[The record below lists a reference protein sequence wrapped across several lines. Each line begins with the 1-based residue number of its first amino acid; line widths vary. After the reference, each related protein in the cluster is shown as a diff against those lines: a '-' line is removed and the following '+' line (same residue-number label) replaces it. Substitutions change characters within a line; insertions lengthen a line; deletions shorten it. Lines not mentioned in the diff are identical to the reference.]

1 MYTLLVPVIIFAVYI
16 FFLRELELSAVR
28 NTLHDLGIAAD
39 ASLTKYL
46 QTLVDSWMLSGI
58 AALSTITVSLQT
70 NTVFVEDKQN
80 GVNRDFVSSPINK
93 NVLIGSYTGI
103 NQRIYRRSCC
113 KIQPYPKPFPP
124 KRIKVFIGI
133 SNKAVQT
140 TGGGN
145 ANTNLQPV
153 RKFYIRI
160 RCISIQCDR
169 FSIRNFNSFGI
180 GC

>member
-1 MYTLLVPVIIFAVYI
+1 MEQTKHRGTEIFFQLTRRHLLVFFKNKVRVMYTLLVPVIIFAVYI

-80 GVNRDFVSSPINK
+80 GVNRDFVS
-93 NVLIGSYTGI
+93 
-103 NQRIYRRSCC
+103 
-113 KIQPYPKPFPP
+113 
-124 KRIKVFIGI
+124 
-133 SNKAVQT
+133 
-140 TGGGN
+140 
-145 ANTNLQPV
+145 
-153 RKFYIRI
+153 
-160 RCISIQCDR
+160 
-169 FSIRNFNSFGI
+169 
-180 GC
+180 